1 MMIKNPEFFLK
12 MASAPIPLT
21 NVRSGYTIV
30 TQVVPSSTV
39 PAAAEQNSSQTQ
51 SPLQKFLKGEPKVLG
66 AVQIM
71 IGLLTILFGIVMAVP
86 AWSISVFSGVVF
98 WGSLFHI
105 SAGSLAVL
113 ASNKLNACVVK
124 ATMVLNIFST
134 IAAGIAIIMLS
145 IDFLMHPYCY
155 SYDYHYGC
163 RVGYVAQSRTNGI
176 SGVLLV
182 FSLLQFA
189 VSIAVSAFTCKA
201 TCTNQPTLNIINVVQ
216 NPESGVSAIS
226 SIPAYQAQPGVS
238 TMGAGAMSAPPM
250 ENPPAYCEKGE
261 AYN

>member
-1 MMIKNPEFFLK
+1 
-12 MASAPIPLT
+12 MASAPIPFT
-21 NVRSGYTIV
+21 NVGSGYTII

-71 IGLLTILFGIVMAVP
+71 IGSLTILFGIVMAIP
-86 AWSISVFSGVVF
+86 GWSISVISGVVF
-98 WGSLFHI
+98 WGSLIHI
-105 SAGSLAVL
+105 SAGSLAVS

-124 ATMVLNIFST
+124 ATMGLNIFST

-145 IDFLMHPYCY
+145 IDLVTPHGCY
-155 SYDYHYGC
+155 SYDDNYNC
-163 RVGYVAQSRTNGI
+163 RDGYVAESRTNGI

-189 VSIAVSAFTCKA
+189 VSIAVSTSTCKA
-201 TCTNQPTLNIINVVQ
+201 TCIDQPTLNIINVVQ

-238 TMGAGAMSAPPM
+238 TVFAGAMNTPPM
-250 ENPPAYCEKGE
+250 ENPPAYCEKGV
-261 AYN
+261 AVN

>member
-1 MMIKNPEFFLK
+1 
-12 MASAPIPLT
+12 MASAPIPLN
-21 NVRSGYTIV
+21 NVGSGYRIV

-39 PAAAEQNSSQTQ
+39 PVAAEQNSSQTQ

-86 AWSISVFSGVVF
+86 GWTISVFSGVVF
-98 WGSLFHI
+98 WGSLIHI
-105 SAGSLAVL
+105 SAGSLAVS
-113 ASNKLNACVVK
+113 ASNKLNACVVR
-124 ATMVLNIFST
+124 ATMVLNIFT
-134 IAAGIAIIMLS
+134 AIAAGIAIIILS
-145 IDFLMHPYCY
+145 IDLVIPHGCYYYGY
-155 SYDYHYGC
+155 SYSCADYIA
-163 RVGYVAQSRTNGI
+163 RSRTNGI

-182 FSLLQFA
+182 FSLLQLA
-189 VSIAVSAFTCKA
+189 ISIAVSAFTCKA
-201 TCTNQPTLNIINVVQ
+201 TCTDQPTLNIINVVQ
-216 NPESGVSAIS
+216 NPDSGVSAVS

-238 TMGAGAMSAPPM
+238 TVGAGAMSSPPM